1 MIVLLAH
8 EVDPWVPGLARH
20 VVELSGEGVGVL
32 TPRDLSRRGWALASP
47 PGEPT
52 DRMVVGGE
60 TMAASAASL
69 VVSLLDDVYPAELVW
84 IREQDAEYVAAEM
97 AAFLRYWLT
106 SVSGQVLV
114 PPGDQSLAG
123 PDAPVAAW
131 ARAGGV
137 AVAAGG
143 SADGEAFREVSVTG
157 GVTAGVADPV
167 LRRAA
172 TAMADWAGVPWLRA
186 FFAAD
191 SDELLSV
198 VPLPALADG
207 TDEAAAV
214 IAAAHRGWRAA

>member
-8 EVDPWVPGLARH
+8 EVDPWVPGLARQ
-20 VVELSGEGVGVL
+20 VEELSGAGVGIL

-47 PGEPT
+47 PGAPT

-60 TMAASAASL
+60 VMAASAASL

-131 ARAGGV
+131 ARAAGV
-137 AVAAGG
+137 PVAAGA
-143 SADGEAFREVSVTG
+143 SAGGEAFREVSVTG
-157 GVTAGVADPV
+157 GLVAGASAPA
-167 LRRAA
+167 LRRA
-172 TAMADWAGVPWLRA
+172 TVAMAEWAGVPWLRT

-191 SDELLSV
+191 RDELRFV

-214 IAAAHRGWRAA
+214 IAAAHQGRRAA

>member
-8 EVDPWVPGLARH
+8 EVDPWVPGLARR
-20 VVELSGEGVGVL
+20 VAELSGEGVGVL

-47 PGEPT
+47 PAAPT
-52 DRMVVGGE
+52 DRMVVGGK

-137 AVAAGG
+137 PVAGG
-143 SADGEAFREVSVTG
+143 MAGGAAFREVSVTG
-157 GVTAGVADPV
+157 GLTAGVADPV
-167 LRRAA
+167 LRKAA
-172 TAMADWAGVPWLRA
+172 TAMAGWAGVPWLRT

-191 SDELLSV
+191 RDELRFV
-198 VPLPALADG
+198 VPLPALADS
-207 TDEAAAV
+207 TDAAAAV
-214 IAAAHRGWRAA
+214 IAAAHRGMRAA